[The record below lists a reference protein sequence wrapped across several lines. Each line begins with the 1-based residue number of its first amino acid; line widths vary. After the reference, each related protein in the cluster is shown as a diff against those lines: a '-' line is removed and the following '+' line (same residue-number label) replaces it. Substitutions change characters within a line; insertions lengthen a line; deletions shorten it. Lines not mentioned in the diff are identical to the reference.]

1 MKIGIGVGPGPGD
14 EGTIGAMIKQVQR
27 AEASGFDSAWVA
39 NIFGVDAIMLLALA
53 GRETSTIELGTGVV
67 PTYPRHPS
75 ALAQQALTAAAASN
89 NRFTLGIGLS
99 HKVVIENMLG
109 LDYSKPIRHTRE
121 YLSVLM
127 PLLAGEQVR
136 FRGEEYQVNA
146 QVQVAGANKPPVL
159 VAALGPQM
167 LKLAGK
173 MADGTITW
181 MGGPKYLADTAI
193 PAIRAAASEAGR
205 PAPRIVAGF
214 PVAVTS
220 NVDAARA
227 TASKIFAMYG
237 TLPSYRAVLDVEGA
251 ANPASVAI
259 VGTEKEVETQ
269 VRALA
274 ATGVTDF
281 NASPYPVEGDPK
293 AVARTIEL
301 LASLANSGVYS
312 RP

>member
-14 EGTIGAMIKQVQR
+14 DGTIDAMIRQVQS
-27 AEASGFDSAWVA
+27 AESSGFDSAWVA
-39 NIFGVDAIMLLALA
+39 NIFGVDAIMFLALA

-67 PTYPRHPS
+67 PSYPRHPS
-75 ALAQQALTAAAASN
+75 ALAQQALTAAAACRG
-89 NRFTLGIGLS
+89 RFTLGIGLS

-127 PLLAGEQVR
+127 PLLAGETVR
-136 FRGEEYQVNA
+136 FQGEEYRVNA
-146 QVQVAGANKPPVL
+146 QVQVAGATKPPVL

-181 MGGPKYLADTAI
+181 MGGPKYLAETAV
-193 PAIRAAASEAGR
+193 PAIRAAAAEAGR
-205 PAPRIVAGF
+205 TAPRIVAGF
-214 PVAVTS
+214 PIAVTS
-220 NVDAARA
+220 NVESARA
-227 TASKIFAMYG
+227 TASKTFAMYG

-251 ANPASVAI
+251 ADPASVAI
-259 VGTEKEVETQ
+259 VGTEKEVESQ

-274 ATGVTDF
+274 AAGVTDF
-281 NASPYPVEGDPK
+281 NASPYPVEGDST
-293 AVARTIEL
+293 AVAHTIEF
-301 LASLANSGVYS
+301 LASLAKAGV
-312 RP
+312 